1 LQVCC
6 WRKRGARA
14 VRRGRFSAVA
24 QHAARGTQAQPHRY
38 NAVVAVLEL
47 GLFDCAG
54 GVSFF
59 VHACSPG
66 TPGARRLRSPA
77 GGQGAPGSRQPRAW
91 QKAKINDRLGDGRG
105 RLLRSEHQSKH
116 LCQRGRRAGVSAG
129 RRRRAPCAAPHRLLL
144 FPVWSVWCFRACSLP
159 RGVDQTRPPLQDP
172 RPWRQRTR
180 SQRALRWCAR
190 MLRRWPQRSGACVA
204 RAALRGLRALV
215 RTPSPPPCS
224 HLPAACGVRR
234 VAGGRVRCPCSR
246 RPASDPAGGRH
257 TVRSVVRTL
266 CRRWW
271 RCRRRCPWR
280 RSCWRTTRTSAI
292 LARTTCRRY
301 ARRPRRCPATSNGTS
316 SGGCRAT
323 RPRCSSTP

>member
-1 LQVCC
+1 MQPWHARCPPAAEPGGRAGRARQQAAASVAKGKN
-6 WRKRGARA
+6 KRPAWGRPRPPSSQRASVQTSLPARTQSGGQCGTAAARA
-14 VRRGRFSAVA
+14 LCC
-24 QHAARGTQAQPHRY
+24 P
-38 NAVVAVLEL
+38 
-47 GLFDCAG
+47 
-54 GVSFF
+54 
-59 VHACSPG
+59 
-66 TPGARRLRSPA
+66 SPA
-77 GGQGAPGSRQPRAW
+77 AAFSGLVCLVFPCVFS
-91 QKAKINDRLGDGRG
+91 
-105 RLLRSEHQSKH
+105 ST
-116 LCQRGRRAGVSAG
+116 
-129 RRRRAPCAAPHRLLL
+129 RRRPA
-144 FPVWSVWCFRACSLP
+144 
-159 RGVDQTRPPLQDP
+159 RPPLQDP

-190 MLRRWPQRSGACVA
+190 MLRRWPQRSGVCVA